1 MQLGRKEEYPLVS
14 ELGTVDVDVL
24 GLLIHVEG
32 CALCGKSLGF

>member
-14 ELGTVDVDVL
+14 ELGTVDVL

-32 CALCGKSLGF
+32 YALCGKSLGF